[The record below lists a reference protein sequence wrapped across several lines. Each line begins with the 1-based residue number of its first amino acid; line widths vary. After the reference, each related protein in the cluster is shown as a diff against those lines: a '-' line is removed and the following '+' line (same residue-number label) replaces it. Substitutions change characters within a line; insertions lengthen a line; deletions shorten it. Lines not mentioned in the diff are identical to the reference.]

1 MKNKFED
8 GIITTLERTKNIETL
23 EWNDHKS
30 FKGVSLKHLVT
41 GKDTNNQLSC
51 HLVRVDPH
59 CILDTHIHDGILE
72 IHEVIAGFGTLSL
85 DKDQVTY
92 NVGSISVIPANINH
106 KVVAGNEGLYI
117 LAKFSPALL

>member
-1 MKNKFED
+1 MNNKFEY
-8 GIITTLERTKNIETL
+8 GIITTLEKTINTETL
-23 EWNDHKS
+23 EWNAHKS

-51 HLVRVDPH
+51 HLVRVEPH

-72 IHEVIAGFGTLSL
+72 IHEVIAGFGTLFL
-85 DKDQVTY
+85 DKDEVTY
-92 NVGSISVIPANINH
+92 DIGSISVIPANINH
-106 KVVAGNEGLYI
+106 KVIAGNEGLYI